1 MLVNNE
7 NKQLTF
13 LNQEPEIENPIE
25 CKSLEKLAWLMHID
39 GASRNNPGKAGAGFC
54 LQRNEVKLCE
64 QGFFVG
70 HRTNNQAEY
79 FALLLGLYFA
89 KEYLEKYDTLLIYS
103 DSQLLVRQM
112 TGVYKIRDPLLQKLK
127 VVAQQFMKDYTI
139 TFCHIYREHN
149 ERADFLAN
157 RGIDKSV
164 PMPKKFVDML
174 AKHDVI

>member
-1 MLVNNE
+1 MKQS
-7 NKQLTF
+7 NKQLSF
-13 LNQEPEIENPIE
+13 FDSDEDINNPKE
-25 CKSLEKLAWLMHID
+25 CDSVAQTVGRMHID

-54 LQRNEVKLCE
+54 LQRGEVKLCE

-89 KEYLEKYDTLLIYS
+89 KEYLDLGDKLLVFS

-112 TGVYKIRDPLLQKLK
+112 TGEYKIRDPLLKKMK
-127 VVAQQFMKDYTI
+127 VVADYLI
-139 TFCHIYREHN
+139 KNYKVTFCHVYREQN

-157 RGIDKSV
+157 RGIEKMV
-164 PMPKKFVDML
+164 VMPKKFVDL
-174 AKHDVI
+174 LREYDIE